1 MIMVRKHMCSSEL
14 SLQRRLH
21 GYYRQDLG
29 FDEYGRVQFAVA
41 RYNGTLLRRFWT
53 LTNLTAS
60 GLIMALPSY
69 QAISIY
75 SYSPIAG
82 VRCVSGISNETLQDL
97 DVRGPMFQADTKQMA
112 MLTRQDDPALRL
124 QFALWALDKAPSEDL
139 KKKIPIEAFILHY
152 VRGTP
157 AWDGLRGA
165 PALNV
170 ILIDWPVAD
179 GYQFRA
185 YMLGAAGPFN
195 VPDLPF
201 FYEQRRDEAQP
212 GIRAS
217 MPLPNFNSSSA
228 TPKGTHLH

>member
-1 MIMVRKHMCSSEL
+1 M
-14 SLQRRLH
+14 LQTRSACDEKERR
-21 GYYRQDLG
+21 
-29 FDEYGRVQFAVA
+29 QFAAA
-41 RYNGTLLRRFWT
+41 RYTGTLLRRFWT
-53 LTNLTAS
+53 PTNLTAS
-60 GLIMALPSY
+60 GLIMSLPSY

-75 SYSPIAG
+75 CYSPVVG

-97 DVRGPMFQADTKQMA
+97 DVRGPMYQADTKQLA

-157 AWDGLRGA
+157 AWEGLRAA

-170 ILIDWPVAD
+170 ILIDWPVPD

-185 YMLGAAGPFN
+185 YMVGGAGPFSER
-195 VPDLPF
+195 DLPF
-201 FYEQRRDEAQP
+201 FYEQRREEAQP
-212 GIRAS
+212 GIRDT
-217 MPLPNFNSSSA
+217 MPLPNFNSSSSS
-228 TPKGTHLH
+228 PKGTPLH